1 MRRNLFKIAQVYMC
15 ILYTMY
21 IIVKNFRKIS
31 KIRMVSLRN
40 RKLERKKKVIYSDVI
55 TY

>member
-1 MRRNLFKIAQVYMC
+1 MAQAYIGMLC
-15 ILYTMY
+15 TMY
-21 IIVKNFRKIS
+21 IMFKNFRKIS
-31 KIRMVSLRN
+31 KIRIVSLRN